1 MLHNVIHT
9 VTNFRNILQSENA
22 ESFHRCM
29 NTHLNAYETLRAK
42 NTKQEMP
49 RLTTESLVEN
59 AMTHLP
65 SVELTTCLFLLS
77 LYKKK
82 PKNFPDCFVMRY
94 FRFKR

>member
-1 MLHNVIHT
+1 
-9 VTNFRNILQSENA
+9 
-22 ESFHRCM
+22 M

-65 SVELTTCLFLLS
+65 SVELTTCLFFSLS
-77 LYKKK
+77 TQNEAKEFHRLFCDDILPIQKMSHHKTA
-82 PKNFPDCFVMRY
+82 V
-94 FRFKR
+94 